1 MLYIHQFPDWT
12 RFRFDSPKVL
22 QALGQTRLEE
32 GKLIGIMQI
41 CGLKDIEAK
50 LLAEDIVANYAIDG
64 YTLDPAHTL
73 AEVELKSKGSQNYI
87 KNYLGAIQ
95 NASQPLTEERLFN
108 WHSAMGQNK
117 VLKFREVPSEV
128 QTTIDEK
135 QLHFAGPNPERL
147 QSEMENFL
155 SWFESANIDGVIK
168 AAIAH
173 FWFITIRP
181 FADANGRLARAIT
194 AMQLART
201 ENTTHCQYALNKQI
215 NNHKSDYFKILAH
228 TQAASGDLTE
238 WILWFLQMLRNAIKS
253 NKSIIYDWHDPDTSY
268 VEAILARGDRRLG
281 RAIEEVW
288 RRGGRLDAWS
298 EYFDFDRWIDSVRA
312 VGLDPDFYARRDR
325 LYEEVLPWSMI
336 SVGVRQ
342 SYLWRER
349 NQAYKSVIT
358 PDCRRQCM
366 GCGADR
372 LLCDRKCDEVLPISA
387 RAKLAAAAGEEG

>member
-64 YTLDPAHTL
+64 YTLDPTNTL

-117 VLKFREVPSEV
+117 VLKFRESPSEV
-128 QTTIDEK
+128 QTTIDATAPDFAPK
-135 QLHFAGPNPERL
+135 TLHFVGPNPERL

-215 NNHKSDYFKILAH
+215 NIHKSDYFKILAR

-238 WILWFLQMLRNAIKS
+238 WILWFLQMMRDAIKDS
-253 NKSIIYDWHDPDTSY
+253 EQLFASAISRIQFRSAHANDTFSAREQQLIDEIMAGRLAQPFTAKEAAAFFNASHDTALREIQSLMDKGILETNKK
-268 VEAILARGDRRLG
+268 
-281 RAIEEVW
+281 
-288 RRGGRLDAWS
+288 GGRSMRYKLV
-298 EYFDFDRWIDSVRA
+298 DRH
-312 VGLDPDFYARRDR
+312 P
-325 LYEEVLPWSMI
+325 
-336 SVGVRQ
+336 
-342 SYLWRER
+342 
-349 NQAYKSVIT
+349 
-358 PDCRRQCM
+358 
-366 GCGADR
+366 
-372 LLCDRKCDEVLPISA
+372 
-387 RAKLAAAAGEEG
+387 

>member
-64 YTLDPAHTL
+64 YTLDPTNTL

-117 VLKFREVPSEV
+117 VLKFREIPNEV

-135 QLHFAGPNPERL
+135 QLHFVGPNPERL

-215 NNHKSDYFKILAH
+215 NIHKGEYLKILAR

-238 WILWFLQMLRNAIKS
+238 WILWFLQMLRNAIKDS
-253 NKSIIYDWHDPDTSY
+253 EQLFASEISRIQFRSAHANDTFSAREQQLIDEIMAGRLEQPFTAKEAAALFNASHDTALREIQSLMDKGILETNKK
-268 VEAILARGDRRLG
+268 
-281 RAIEEVW
+281 
-288 RRGGRLDAWS
+288 GGRSMRYRLKIASVS
-298 EYFDFDRWIDSVRA
+298 E
-312 VGLDPDFYARRDR
+312 
-325 LYEEVLPWSMI
+325 
-336 SVGVRQ
+336 
-342 SYLWRER
+342 
-349 NQAYKSVIT
+349 N
-358 PDCRRQCM
+358 
-366 GCGADR
+366 
-372 LLCDRKCDEVLPISA
+372 
-387 RAKLAAAAGEEG
+387 

>member
-1 MLYIHQFPDWT
+1 MTNEPNTNMLYIHQFPDWT

-64 YTLDPAHTL
+64 YTLDSAQTL

-87 KNYLGAIQ
+87 KNYLGAIH
-95 NASQPLTEERLFN
+95 NASQPLTDERIFN

-117 VLKFREVPSEV
+117 VKHYRDTPSEV
-128 QTTIDEK
+128 QTTIDAIAPDSATT
-135 QLHFAGPNPERL
+135 LRFTGPNPERL

-194 AMQLART
+194 AMQLARA

-215 NNHKSDYFKILAH
+215 YIHKNDYFKILAR

-238 WILWFLQMLRNAIKS
+238 FCGFCKCYETPSRIANNFSPQKSATSSSATPTQAPPSASANSNSLTKSWRATSHSLSPQKRSPRFSTQATTPPSAKSRASWIKAFSKQTTKAVAACGTGSRMPETKSRNNDFSTIPSQIKVHTF
-253 NKSIIYDWHDPDTSY
+253 KK
-268 VEAILARGDRRLG
+268 
-281 RAIEEVW
+281 
-288 RRGGRLDAWS
+288 
-298 EYFDFDRWIDSVRA
+298 
-312 VGLDPDFYARRDR
+312 
-325 LYEEVLPWSMI
+325 LPSP
-336 SVGVRQ
+336 
-342 SYLWRER
+342 L
-349 NQAYKSVIT
+349 
-358 PDCRRQCM
+358 P
-366 GCGADR
+366 
-372 LLCDRKCDEVLPISA
+372 LLFIKC
-387 RAKLAAAAGEEG
+387 

>member
-1 MLYIHQFPDWT
+1 MTIKPNTIMLYIHQFPDWT

-64 YTLDPAHTL
+64 YTLDSENTL
-73 AEVELKSKGSQNYI
+73 AEVELKSKSSQNYI
-87 KNYLGAIQ
+87 KNYIGAIQ
-95 NASQPLTEERLFN
+95 NASSPLTEDRLFN

-117 VLKFREVPSEV
+117 VKHYRESPSEV
-128 QTTIDEK
+128 QTTIDATAPDFAPK
-135 QLHFAGPNPERL
+135 THHFVGPNPERL

-215 NNHKSDYFKILAH
+215 NIHKSEYFKILAR

-238 WILWFLQMLRNAIKS
+238 WILWFLQMMRDAIKDS
-253 NKSIIYDWHDPDTSY
+253 EQLFASEISRIQFRSAHANDTFSAREQQLIDEIIAGRLAQPFTAKEAAALFNASHDTALREIQSLMDKGILETNKK
-268 VEAILARGDRRLG
+268 
-281 RAIEEVW
+281 
-288 RRGGRLDAWS
+288 GGRSMRYRLKIASGS
-298 EYFDFDRWIDSVRA
+298 E
-312 VGLDPDFYARRDR
+312 
-325 LYEEVLPWSMI
+325 
-336 SVGVRQ
+336 
-342 SYLWRER
+342 
-349 NQAYKSVIT
+349 N
-358 PDCRRQCM
+358 
-366 GCGADR
+366 
-372 LLCDRKCDEVLPISA
+372 
-387 RAKLAAAAGEEG
+387 

>member
-41 CGLKDIEAK
+41 CGLKDIEVK
-50 LLAEDIVANYAIDG
+50 LLAEDIVANYAIDS
-64 YTLDPAHTL
+64 YTLDPTHTL
-73 AEVELKSKGSQNYI
+73 AEVELKSKGSQNFI

-95 NASQPLTEERLFN
+95 NASQPLTAERLFN

-128 QTTIDEK
+128 QTTINAHNPDSTPQK
-135 QLHFAGPNPERL
+135 LHFIGPNPERL

-215 NNHKSDYFKILAH
+215 SIHKNDYFKILAR

-238 WILWFLQMLRNAIKS
+238 WILWFLQMMREAIKDSEQHFVSEISRIQFRNAHANDTFSAREQQLIDEIMAGHLVQPFTAKEVAAIFNAS
-253 NKSIIYDWHDPDTSY
+253 HDTALREIQNLMDKGILETNNK
-268 VEAILARGDRRLG
+268 
-281 RAIEEVW
+281 
-288 RRGGRLDAWS
+288 GGRSMRYRLKDAKKTS
-298 EYFDFDRWIDSVRA
+298 TI
-312 VGLDPDFYARRDR
+312 
-325 LYEEVLPWSMI
+325 
-336 SVGVRQ
+336 
-342 SYLWRER
+342 
-349 NQAYKSVIT
+349 
-358 PDCRRQCM
+358 
-366 GCGADR
+366 
-372 LLCDRKCDEVLPISA
+372 
-387 RAKLAAAAGEEG
+387 

>member
-1 MLYIHQFPDWT
+1 MKIKSSSNTALEKVIYFTTSHPEQREGSSKFLKATGFFGFRLRMTNMPKTNMLYIHQFPDWT

-64 YTLDPAHTL
+64 YTLDSAHTL

-117 VLKFREVPSEV
+117 VLKFREVPSDV
-128 QTTIDEK
+128 QTTIGEK
-135 QLHFAGPNPERL
+135 QLHFVGPNPERL

-215 NNHKSDYFKILAH
+215 NTHKSEYFKILAR

-238 WILWFLQMLRNAIKS
+238 WILWFLQMMRDAIKDS
-253 NKSIIYDWHDPDTSY
+253 EQLFASEISRIQFRSAHANDTFSAREQQLIDEIMAGRLAQPFTAKEAAALFNASHDTALREIQSLMDKGILETNKK
-268 VEAILARGDRRLG
+268 
-281 RAIEEVW
+281 
-288 RRGGRLDAWS
+288 GGRSMRYRLKIASGS
-298 EYFDFDRWIDSVRA
+298 E
-312 VGLDPDFYARRDR
+312 
-325 LYEEVLPWSMI
+325 
-336 SVGVRQ
+336 
-342 SYLWRER
+342 
-349 NQAYKSVIT
+349 N
-358 PDCRRQCM
+358 
-366 GCGADR
+366 
-372 LLCDRKCDEVLPISA
+372 
-387 RAKLAAAAGEEG
+387 

>member
-1 MLYIHQFPDWT
+1 MTIKPNTIMLYIHQFPDWT

-64 YTLDPAHTL
+64 YTLDPANTL

-117 VLKFREVPSEV
+117 VLKFREIPSEV

-155 SWFESANIDGVIK
+155 LWFESANIDGLIK

-215 NNHKSDYFKILAH
+215 NIHKGEYLKILAR

-238 WILWFLQMLRNAIKS
+238 WILWFLQMMRDAIKDS
-253 NKSIIYDWHDPDTSY
+253 EQLFASEISRIQFRSAHANDTFSAREQQLIDEIMAGRLAQPFTAKEAAALFNASHDTALREIQSLMDKGILQTNNK
-268 VEAILARGDRRLG
+268 
-281 RAIEEVW
+281 
-288 RRGGRLDAWS
+288 GGRS
-298 EYFDFDRWIDSVRA
+298 MRY
-312 VGLDPDFYARRDR
+312 R
-325 LYEEVLPWSMI
+325 LVDNHP
-336 SVGVRQ
+336 
-342 SYLWRER
+342 
-349 NQAYKSVIT
+349 
-358 PDCRRQCM
+358 
-366 GCGADR
+366 
-372 LLCDRKCDEVLPISA
+372 
-387 RAKLAAAAGEEG
+387 

>member
-1 MLYIHQFPDWT
+1 MTIKPNTIMLYIHQFPDWT

-64 YTLDPAHTL
+64 YTLDPTNTL
-73 AEVELKSKGSQNYI
+73 AEVELKSKGSQNFI

-135 QLHFAGPNPERL
+135 QLHFVGPNPERL

-215 NNHKSDYFKILAH
+215 NSHKSDYFKILAR

-238 WILWFLQMLRNAIKS
+238 WILWFLQMMRDAIKDS
-253 NKSIIYDWHDPDTSY
+253 EELFAPEISRIQFRSAHANDTFSAREQQLIDEIMAGRLAQPFTAKEAAALFNASHDTALREIQSLMDKGILQTNNK
-268 VEAILARGDRRLG
+268 
-281 RAIEEVW
+281 
-288 RRGGRLDAWS
+288 GGRSMRYRLV
-298 EYFDFDRWIDSVRA
+298 DSH
-312 VGLDPDFYARRDR
+312 P
-325 LYEEVLPWSMI
+325 
-336 SVGVRQ
+336 
-342 SYLWRER
+342 
-349 NQAYKSVIT
+349 
-358 PDCRRQCM
+358 
-366 GCGADR
+366 
-372 LLCDRKCDEVLPISA
+372 
-387 RAKLAAAAGEEG
+387 

>member
-22 QALGQTRLEE
+22 NALGQTRLAE

-50 LLAEDIVANYAIDG
+50 LLAEDIIANYAIDG
-64 YTLDPAHTL
+64 YTLDTENTL
-73 AEVELKSKGSQNYI
+73 AEVELKSKSSQNYI
-87 KNYLGAIQ
+87 KNYIGAIQ
-95 NASQPLTEERLFN
+95 NASSPLTEDRLFN

-117 VLKFREVPSEV
+117 VKHYRDTPSEV

-135 QLHFAGPNPERL
+135 PLHFAGPNPERL

-173 FWFITIRP
+173 FWFITVRP

-201 ENTTHCQYALNKQI
+201 ENTTHCQYALNNQI
-215 NNHKSDYFKILAH
+215 NANKNDYFKILSR

-238 WILWFLQMLRNAIKS
+238 WILWFLQMMHQAIKESEQLFASEISRIQFRNAHASTTFSEREQQLIDKVIAGS
-253 NKSIIYDWHDPDTSY
+253 LAQPFTAKEVAALFNASHDTALREIQSLMDKGILETNKK
-268 VEAILARGDRRLG
+268 
-281 RAIEEVW
+281 
-288 RRGGRLDAWS
+288 GGRS
-298 EYFDFDRWIDSVRA
+298 MRY
-312 VGLDPDFYARRDR
+312 R
-325 LYEEVLPWSMI
+325 LV
-336 SVGVRQ
+336 
-342 SYLWRER
+342 
-349 NQAYKSVIT
+349 NH
-358 PDCRRQCM
+358 
-366 GCGADR
+366 
-372 LLCDRKCDEVLPISA
+372 
-387 RAKLAAAAGEEG
+387 